1 MPLSSPMAL
10 WIVAP
15 GQAAL
20 REAALGETA
29 QDGLLLRARF
39 SGISR
44 GTESLVFQGRI
55 PESEWQRMRC
65 PFQEGEFPG
74 PVKYGYA
81 LVGQVDSGPERG
93 RWAFALHPHQDWCR
107 LPPEAVHWLPEELP
121 PRRAVLA
128 ANMET
133 AVNAL
138 WDAGVRIGDRV
149 CVVGGGV
156 VGLLVAYLCARIAG
170 TVVTLVDPDPA
181 REAVARALGLR
192 WARPAEATEIEE
204 ADVVFH
210 ASGQPAGL
218 VQALALAGFEA
229 RVVELSWYGDGLVN
243 LPLGGAFH
251 ARRLQIRAS
260 QVGTVA
266 GARRAR
272 WTAGRRLELAL
283 ALLCD
288 PALDALL
295 EPNWSF
301 ADAPRAL
308 ARVCAAPGAL
318 CQVLSYD

>member
-1 MPLSSPMAL
+1 MMPAMAL
-10 WIVAP
+10 WITAP
-15 GQAAL
+15 GTAEL
-20 REAALGETA
+20 RTVEVADTPGYV
-29 QDGLLLRARF
+29 GLRTRF

-65 PFQEGEFPG
+65 PFQEGEFPA

-81 LVGQVDSGPERG
+81 LVGQVEEGPDRG
-93 RWAFALHPHQDWCR
+93 RWAFALHPHQNHCR
-107 LPPEAVHWLPEELP
+107 LPPEALHWLPAELP

-138 WDAGVRIGDRV
+138 WDGGVRVGDRV

-156 VGLLVAYLCARIAG
+156 VGLLVAYLCARIPG
-170 TVVTLVDPDPA
+170 TSVTLVDPDAA
-181 REAVARALGLR
+181 RESVARTLGLH
-192 WARPAEATEIEE
+192 WADPALATGDD
-204 ADVVFH
+204 DVVFH
-210 ASGQPAGL
+210 ASVQPTGL
-218 VQALALAGFEA
+218 VQALELAGFEA
-229 RVVELSWYGDGLVN
+229 RVVELSWYGDGRVD
-243 LPLGGAFH
+243 LPLGEAFH

-272 WTAGRRLELAL
+272 WSADRRLALAL

-288 PALDALL
+288 PALDTLL

-308 ARVCAAPGAL
+308 ARVCGASGAL

>member
-1 MPLSSPMAL
+1 MKPATAL
-10 WIVAP
+10 WITAP
-15 GQAAL
+15 GKAELRPVAVSDAPGYLAL
-20 REAALGETA
+20 RT
-29 QDGLLLRARF
+29 RF

-44 GTESLVFQGRI
+44 GTESLVFQGRV

-65 PFQEGEFPG
+65 PFQEGEFPA

-81 LVGQVDSGPERG
+81 LVGQVEDGPDRG
-93 RWAFALHPHQDWCR
+93 RWAFVLHPHQDHCR
-107 LPPEAVHWLPEELP
+107 VPPDAPHFLPPDLP

-138 WDAGVRIGDRV
+138 WDGGVRVGDRV
-149 CVVGGGV
+149 GVVGGGV

-170 TVVTLVDPDPA
+170 TEVILVDPDPG
-181 REAVARALGLR
+181 REAVARALGLH
-192 WARPAEATEIEE
+192 WASPAAAIGE

-218 VQALALAGFEA
+218 VQALELAGFEA

-266 GARRAR
+266 GTRRAR
-272 WTAGRRLELAL
+272 WTAGRRLDLAL

-288 PALDALL
+288 PALDVLL
-295 EPNWSF
+295 EPDWSF
-301 ADAPRAL
+301 TDAPRAL
-308 ARVCAAPGAL
+308 ARVCAATGSL

>member
-1 MPLSSPMAL
+1 MKPATAL
-10 WIVAP
+10 WITAPHAAELRPASVSDAP
-15 GQAAL
+15 GYVA
-20 REAALGETA
+20 
-29 QDGLLLRARF
+29 LRARF

-44 GTESLVFQGRI
+44 GTESLVFQGRV

-65 PFQEGEFPG
+65 PFQEGQFPA
-74 PVKYGYA
+74 PVKYGYS
-81 LVGQVDSGPERG
+81 LVGQVEDGPDRG
-93 RWAFALHPHQDWCR
+93 RWAFVLHPHQDRCR
-107 LPPEAVHWLPEELP
+107 VPPDALHLLPPDLP

-138 WDAGVRIGDRV
+138 WDGGVRVGDRV

-170 TVVTLVDPDPA
+170 TAVTLVDPDPG
-181 REAVARALGLR
+181 REAVARALGLH
-192 WARPAEATEIEE
+192 WVSPAAATGE

-218 VQALALAGFEA
+218 VQALELAGFEA

-272 WTAGRRLELAL
+272 WTAGRRLDLAL
-283 ALLCD
+283 ALLRD
-288 PALDALL
+288 PVLDALL

-301 ADAPRAL
+301 TDAPRAL

>member
-1 MPLSSPMAL
+1 MKPATAL
-10 WIVAP
+10 WITAP
-15 GQAAL
+15 GAAEL
-20 REAALGETA
+20 RPAAVSDVPGYVA
-29 QDGLLLRARF
+29 LRARF

-44 GTESLVFQGRI
+44 GTESLVFQGRV

-65 PFQEGEFPG
+65 PFQEGSFPA
-74 PVKYGYA
+74 PVKYGYS
-81 LVGQVDSGPERG
+81 LVGQVEDGPDRG
-93 RWAFALHPHQDWCR
+93 RWAFVLHPHQDRCR
-107 LPPEAVHWLPEELP
+107 VPPDALHLLPPDLPS
-121 PRRAVLA
+121 RRAVLA

-138 WDAGVRIGDRV
+138 WDGGVRVGDRV

-156 VGLLVAYLCARIAG
+156 VGLLVAYLCVRIAG
-170 TVVTLVDPDPA
+170 TAVTLVDPDPA
-181 REAVARALGLR
+181 RESVARALGLQ
-192 WARPAEATEIEE
+192 WASPAAANGE

-218 VQALALAGFEA
+218 VQALELAGFEA
-229 RVVELSWYGDGLVN
+229 RVVELSWYGDDLVN

-272 WTAGRRLELAL
+272 WTAGRRLDLAL
-283 ALLCD
+283 ALLRD
-288 PALDALL
+288 PVLDALL

-301 ADAPRAL
+301 TDAPRAL